1 MRKNIIRTAI
11 MLVVLVLHTTT
22 VCAQNRI
29 DQMVN
34 DFSTLGSSKFTSI
47 VERNPSTGRVQK
59 VVKVLEVTGPKA
71 ANFRQVFQKEKGK
84 GTFIHQQEGEEQTMT
99 LCCETSKQVRLYMLK
114 TVGRTVAHS
123 AKVTI
128 IVKMK
133 KT

>member
-1 MRKNIIRTAI
+1 M
-11 MLVVLVLHTTT
+11 MVVLVLHTTT

-71 ANFRQVFQKEKGK
+71 ASFRQVFLKEKETGS
-84 GTFIHQQEGEEQTMT
+84 FSQQQEGEEQTLT
-99 LCCETSKQVRLYMLK
+99 LSCENSKQVRLYMLR
-114 TVGRTVAHS
+114 TTGRTVVNS